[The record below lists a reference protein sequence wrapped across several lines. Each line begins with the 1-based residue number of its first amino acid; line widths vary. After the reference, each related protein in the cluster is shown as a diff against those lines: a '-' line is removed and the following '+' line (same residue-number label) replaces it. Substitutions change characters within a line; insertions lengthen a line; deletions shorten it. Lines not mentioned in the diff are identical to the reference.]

1 MIIFHKSD
9 DVQAYLTSEKNKGT
23 RIGFVPTMGA
33 LHQGHLSLIQS
44 ALSKNDMVVCSIF
57 VNPTQFNNPTDYEK
71 YPNTINKDIEL
82 LEHVGCN
89 VLFAPNIQE
98 IYPDGFS
105 QKQYSLL
112 GLDAILEGAFR
123 PGHFQGVCMV
133 VGRLVELVPCHQ
145 LFLGEKDY
153 QQCLVIQT
161 MFETCSIQTEMI
173 ICSTMREA
181 DGLAMSSRNLRLT
194 ETERSSANQIYQT
207 LIWLKSNLN
216 AFPIKE
222 LIKSA
227 ETQLILAGFKP
238 DYVAITDERLNPIDH
253 IEPNMQV
260 RGLIAA
266 NLNDVRLIDNLLL
279 QGSPKIKTI

>member
-1 MIIFHKSD
+1 
-9 DVQAYLTSEKNKGT
+9 
-23 RIGFVPTMGA
+23 MGA

-44 ALSKNDMVVCSIF
+44 ALSKNDLVVCSIF

-82 LEHVGCN
+82 LEHVGCD

-98 IYPDGFS
+98 IYPDGFT
-105 QKQYSLL
+105 QKQYPLH
-112 GLDAILEGAFR
+112 GLDAILEGASR

-133 VGRLVELVPCHQ
+133 VGRLLELVPCHQ

-161 MFETCSIQTEMI
+161 MFETCSIQTELI

-194 ETERSSANQIYQT
+194 ETERASANQIYQT

-216 AFPIKE
+216 ALPIND

-227 ETQLILAGFKP
+227 ESQLMLAGFKT
-238 DYVAITDERLNPIDH
+238 DYVAITDERLNPIER

-279 QGSPKIKTI
+279 QGSPEINTI